1 MAGFNL
7 TNLLPSTGFAPNQM
21 ESLAAY
27 LSQFSQPQA
36 AIGSPSAMIGAQP
49 GTGTWNMI
57 DGAVAPA
64 AGGMDFG
71 MNLDTGKL
79 ALSGLQ
85 TLGNLWGAIQSNN
98 MAKDQFKLTKDIANT
113 NLNNQIQTY
122 NTSLTDRAMARAKV
136 QGDDQSTV
144 DQYLALN
151 RLSR

>member
-1 MAGFNL
+1 MGLNYGENQTSALAALLSQL
-7 TNLLPSTGFAPNQM
+7 TQPQISTAPST
-21 ESLAAY
+21 
-27 LSQFSQPQA
+27 
-36 AIGSPSAMIGAQP
+36 MIGARP

-64 AGGMDFG
+64 GGGFDFG

-98 MAKDQFKLTKDIANT
+98 MAKDQFKFAKETTNT

-122 NTSLTDRAMARAKV
+122 NTGLTDRINSRAKV
-136 QGDDQSTV
+136 NGQNQQSV
-144 DQYLALN
+144 DEYLALN
-151 RLSR
+151 RLAR